1 MTSPGKGP
9 ERFIAGAVDL
19 GEVKARAEARAEVEK
34 QRQLQARGIGSTAGS
49 SAGNNAPGGAG
60 VPGDGSTSGAAQMTV
75 DVTEANFENDVLKRS
90 MQVPVIVAISSTRS
104 PDSQD
109 IVQNLESM
117 ARQANYKWIFANVS
131 ADTVPQIV
139 QAFGVRAIPT
149 VIALANGRPLDAR
162 EGQQP
167 KEQLQGWIDQILQV
181 IGDKLPGIPDADKAS
196 FTENEEPPSD
206 PRLDAAEEALN
217 NGDFDAALAAYDK
230 IIDAEP
236 HNAEAKAARANVS
249 LLKRVSEVQAS
260 DDPTSELEKTFA
272 QADQYMISSKEEDA
286 FRVLLD
292 LLRVS
297 AGDQKTQV
305 RDRLIELFTLCD
317 PADPRVATV
326 RREMA
331 SALF

>member
-19 GEVKARAEARAEVEK
+19 GEVKARAEAEK
-34 QRQLQARGIGSTAGS
+34 QRQCQASGTGSTPGS
-49 SAGNNAPGGAG
+49 SAGNRAQSGAG
-60 VPGDGSTSGAAQMTV
+60 VGGGDSSNSPAQMTV

-90 MQVPVIVAISSTRS
+90 LQVPVIVAISSTRS

-109 IVQNLESM
+109 IVQNLESV

-131 ADTVPQIV
+131 ADTVPQIA

-181 IGDKLPGIPDADKAS
+181 IGDQLPGIPDADKAAT
-196 FTENEEPPSD
+196 TEDEQPPSD
-206 PRLDAAEEALN
+206 PRFDAAEEALN

-249 LLKRVSEVQAS
+249 LLKRVSEAHAS
-260 DDPTSELEKTFA
+260 DDPTPEPEKTFA

-305 RDRLIELFTLCD
+305 KDRLIELFTLCD
-317 PADPRVATV
+317 PADPRVATA

>member
-167 KEQLQGWIDQILQV
+167 KERLQGWIDQILQV

-196 FTENEEPPSD
+196 FTEMKNPHQTHGWTPLKRPLITATSMLPSPPTTRLSTLSHTTLK
-206 PRLDAAEEALN
+206 PRLRVRTCRSSNECRRCRHPTTRRLN
-217 NGDFDAALAAYDK
+217 
-230 IIDAEP
+230 
-236 HNAEAKAARANVS
+236 
-249 LLKRVSEVQAS
+249 
-260 DDPTSELEKTFA
+260 
-272 QADQYMISSKEEDA
+272 
-286 FRVLLD
+286 
-292 LLRVS
+292 
-297 AGDQKTQV
+297 
-305 RDRLIELFTLCD
+305 
-317 PADPRVATV
+317 
-326 RREMA
+326 
-331 SALF
+331 